1 MGEIVTLTATNGE
14 ILTWTYTQQAGPW
27 STIQRRPQSVVSNRG
42 YQLHFN
48 YDPSD
53 FLRRTAV
60 IGLNNNRGEVCAP
73 SALQCDVW
81 TGQWVKYSRLGNTQF
96 VEDSLGRTTQYVF
109 ESSGNMSR
117 LISIR
122 SPQDPVQSDV
132 TFSYVVATG
141 ITASRTTVTDQF
153 GAREY
158 HTEVAVTRPQG
169 GPIGDDFQEFTRTTV
184 TGPNGFTHRVDSWS
198 WNLTEWGYDELPQ
211 YEYSGPR
218 YSEEQFGT
226 RPVVSSL
233 YDQFGL
239 PLWRRQTAFSGGVE
253 VTSAFLY
260 DNRGNLLS
268 TALSAAGMPT
278 LTATATY
285 AASCNSTNRAW
296 CNQPLSTTDPRGAT
310 TNISYF
316 SHGGIQAIQQ
326 PAPGAGL
333 FAGARPQTTYEYASF
348 GPGIVLPL
356 RERSC
361 ATASQCVG
369 SAQELV
375 REYAYNDPNWLRTQ
389 ETSRSG
395 SSDVSSTTTMA
406 YTVSGDVSS
415 IDGPLSG
422 AADTT
427 FFFYDQ
433 ARQLRAIVLP
443 GPNGQF
449 VAERYT
455 YNNDG
460 NRTVLETGSLAAPAD
475 WASGLTVSW
484 RTNTG
489 YDSFGRPISEQ
500 VFGGSG
506 LALQETQQFSYN
518 SAGLVECTAR
528 RMNLQSG
535 LGTPA
540 CSLAAQG
547 SAGPDRIVRQLYNAQ
562 GQVLS
567 ITHGLGTPVQQNY
580 ATYSYTLNGL
590 VAWVQDANANRT
602 SYTYDL
608 YNRLIRTNFPAT
620 SIGAQASNANDFEQ
634 YGYDANGNRTSLRL
648 RSGETIAYQFDAL
661 DRMAVKDLPGGTSS
675 DIHYGYDLLGRQ
687 REARFVSLSGPG
699 LSYQYDGLGRLIAE
713 TRSLNGLPSVT
724 ISSQYDPAGNR
735 TRMTFPDGMFIQ
747 FDYDAG
753 NRMVAVRENGA
764 ASGAGVLATYGYDAL
779 GRRSGLSRGGGGGA
793 ATTYSYDGAS
803 RLSSLSQDFAGTS
816 ADALFSFAYNPASQ
830 VASRALSN
838 ALYSYAPPV
847 QTVSYQRNGLNQY
860 TAVGGVAVTHDL
872 RGNLTSDGSRTFT
885 YDLENRVTQ
894 VSGAASLT
902 LEYDPVGRL
911 SRTVG
916 PGGAATNF
924 VYDGDRLILEYDNAG
939 NLLRRYAHGAGV
951 DEPLVWYEGS
961 AGGERRW
968 LSVDRQGSVIAT
980 SGSLGQQTGTYAY
993 GPYGEPANDNW
1004 TGSRF
1009 RYTGQIALPEVRLYH
1024 YKARVYDPILGRF
1037 LQTDPI
1043 GYEDDFNLYAYV
1055 GNDPLNATDP
1065 TGMRPP
1071 DEDASAVNDSGSE
1084 LRIDGL
1090 ATYEGPPPST
1100 EWVGEGTVSASFEAA
1115 AIGTISGLI
1124 HPDAS
1129 WVPGAGIIAEGGIYA
1144 HNSDGSG
1151 RDQAGIFFS
1160 IGVGAG
1166 SDIGGTVN
1174 FNVTPGPL
1182 QSGTSDNVNVSL
1194 VRGGVSFGINEP
1206 RPNLES
1212 GQISVFGGMRLGV
1225 SVTREAT
1232 FRIPLW
1238 QESASEPSPF
1248 TFNRS
1253 CNGPPCRRA
1262 GY

>member
-1 MGEIVTLTATNGE
+1 LQH
-14 ILTWTYTQQAGPW
+14 W
-27 STIQRRPQSVVSNRG
+27 
-42 YQLHFN
+42 FN
-48 YDPSD
+48 LSDP
-53 FLRRTAV
+53 A
-60 IGLNNNRGEVCAP
+60 
-73 SALQCDVW
+73 
-81 TGQWVKYSRLGNTQF
+81 
-96 VEDSLGRTTQYVF
+96 VEDALYDSSAMRSFAGIDLGR
-109 ESSGNMSR
+109 E
-117 LISIR
+117 
-122 SPQDPVQSDV
+122 
-132 TFSYVVATG
+132 
-141 ITASRTTVTDQF
+141 
-153 GAREY
+153 
-158 HTEVAVTRPQG
+158 
-169 GPIGDDFQEFTRTTV
+169 
-184 TGPNGFTHRVDSWS
+184 
-198 WNLTEWGYDELPQ
+198 
-211 YEYSGPR
+211 
-218 YSEEQFGT
+218 
-226 RPVVSSL
+226 
-233 YDQFGL
+233 
-239 PLWRRQTAFSGGVE
+239 
-253 VTSAFLY
+253 
-260 DNRGNLLS
+260 
-268 TALSAAGMPT
+268 
-278 LTATATY
+278 
-285 AASCNSTNRAW
+285 
-296 CNQPLSTTDPRGAT
+296 
-310 TNISYF
+310 
-316 SHGGIQAIQQ
+316 
-326 PAPGAGL
+326 PAPDE
-333 FAGARPQTTYEYASF
+333 TT
-348 GPGIVLPL
+348 L
-356 RERSC
+356 
-361 ATASQCVG
+361 
-369 SAQELV
+369 
-375 REYAYNDPNWLRTQ
+375 
-389 ETSRSG
+389 
-395 SSDVSSTTTMA
+395 
-406 YTVSGDVSS
+406 
-415 IDGPLSG
+415 
-422 AADTT
+422 
-427 FFFYDQ
+427 FFYDQ

-602 SYTYDL
+602 SYSYDL

-885 YDLENRVTQ
+885 YDLENRLTQ
-894 VSGAASLT
+894 VSGAASLA
-902 LEYDPVGRL
+902 LEYDPMGRL

-916 PGGAATNF
+916 PGGAVTNF
-924 VYDGDRLILEYDNAG
+924 VYDGDRLLLEYDNAG

-951 DEPLVWYEGS
+951 DEPLVWYDGS
-961 AGGERRW
+961 TGGERRW

-1024 YKARVYDPILGRF
+1024 YKARGYDPILGRF

-1043 GYEDDFNLYAYV
+1043 GYEDGPNWYAYV
-1055 GNDPLNATDP
+1055 ANDPLNGVDP
-1065 TGMRPP
+1065 SGMQEQERYRFWNPLGVFWP
-1071 DEDASAVNDSGSE
+1071 GTPENQNFVGNTMWLIGQCHNSYYCQQMYPGAMWNESNGDGAS
-1084 LRIDGL
+1084 R
-1090 ATYEGPPPST
+1090 TPPPPMADT
-1100 EWVGEGTVSASFEAA
+1100 AGTPQGPDDPEVGNSQNRRVQLSENWRPRSVSDACQTDCEQVAREIQRRVGGDIYRIQPSEGVRLRQFRGQNTGWAYHDVVVRN
-1115 AIGTISGLI
+1115 GRVYDLTTGGRGL
-1124 HPDAS
+1124 P
-1129 WVPGAGIIAEGGIYA
+1129 AEEYK
-1144 HNSDGSG
+1144 
-1151 RDQAGIFFS
+1151 Q
-1160 IGVGAG
+1160 
-1166 SDIGGTVN
+1166 
-1174 FNVTPGPL
+1174 
-1182 QSGTSDNVNVSL
+1182 
-1194 VRGGVSFGINEP
+1194 
-1206 RPNLES
+1206 
-1212 GQISVFGGMRLGV
+1212 
-1225 SVTREAT
+1225 
-1232 FRIPLW
+1232 LW
-1238 QESASEPSPF
+1238 QYRDAINF
-1248 TFNRS
+1248 GF
-1253 CNGPPCRRA
+1253 
-1262 GY
+1262 